1 MFKKLIAKYSHNCA
15 HTKEVIAG
23 ARITFA
29 LRVVAAIL
37 GFAVNVVVAR
47 LLGSDGAGLYFLA
60 ISATMIGAVIAR
72 MGIDQATLKYIAA
85 GAAQQDW
92 ERVGQIYSLAFK
104 SIALSSAIVT
114 LLIFTLAPFIASYI
128 FNEPRLEDPLRW
140 MSLAIFAFSI
150 MTFHAECLKGIKK
163 IKNSSLVSGVILSLT
178 GFVLVAPLTI
188 TFGLVGASLSYVF
201 ATCSAAILGLYF
213 WHNSNLHK
221 ARSTNSSNV
230 FNRKAFF
237 KSSFSLWF
245 MVFMNQAVLPWAP
258 LIMLSYWS
266 TTENSGIFGAA
277 TRVAN
282 LVAFFLVAINAALVP
297 KFAELFAK
305 NDIDGISK
313 LVTKITKYTI
323 IIASPLLLLLI
334 FASDWVM
341 TLFGHQ
347 FALGGKALSILA
359 IGQALN
365 ILAGPYGYILIMGG
379 AERDVRNSSVV
390 AAALMFVVA
399 LIAIPMLGIQ
409 GAAIASA
416 TAISA
421 MSLYSVI
428 MVRVRF
434 GI

>member
-1 MFKKLIAKYSHNCA
+1 MLKKLISKYSRNCA
-15 HTKEVIAG
+15 DTNEVIAG

-60 ISATMIGAVIAR
+60 MSAIMIGAVIAR
-72 MGIDQATLKYIAA
+72 MGIDQAALKYIAA

-92 ERVGQIYSLAFK
+92 ERVRQVYALAFK
-104 SIALSSAIVT
+104 TIALSSALVT
-114 LLIFTLAPFIASYI
+114 LLTFTLAPSIASLI
-128 FNEPRLEDPLRW
+128 FYEPRLEDPLRW

-150 MTFHAECLKGIKK
+150 MTLHAECLKGIKQV
-163 IKNSSLVSGVILSLT
+163 KNSSLVSGVILSLT
-178 GFVLVAPLTI
+178 GFVLVAPLTML
-188 TFGLVGASLSYVF
+188 FGLIGTSLSYVF
-201 ATCSAAILGLYF
+201 ATCSAAFLGLYF
-213 WHNSNLHK
+213 WHNSNSRK
-221 ARSTNSSNV
+221 ATSINSSNA
-230 FNRKAFF
+230 FSGNDFF

-305 NDIDGISK
+305 NDIDGMGK
-313 LVTKITKYTI
+313 LVAIITRYTI
-323 IIASPLLLLLI
+323 MIASPLLLLLI
-334 FASDWVM
+334 FYGDWVM
-341 TLFGHQ
+341 ALFGHQ
-347 FALGGKALSILA
+347 FALGGKALSILT
-359 IGQALN
+359 IGQAIN

-390 AAALMFVVA
+390 AAILMFVVA
-399 LIAIPMLGIQ
+399 IIAIPVLGIQ

-416 TAISA
+416 TAITA
-421 MSLYSVI
+421 MGLYSVI

>member
-1 MFKKLIAKYSHNCA
+1 
-15 HTKEVIAG
+15 
-23 ARITFA
+23 
-29 LRVVAAIL
+29 
-37 GFAVNVVVAR
+37 
-47 LLGSDGAGLYFLA
+47 
-60 ISATMIGAVIAR
+60 
-72 MGIDQATLKYIAA
+72 
-85 GAAQQDW
+85 
-92 ERVGQIYSLAFK
+92 
-104 SIALSSAIVT
+104 
-114 LLIFTLAPFIASYI
+114 
-128 FNEPRLEDPLRW
+128 
-140 MSLAIFAFSI
+140 
-150 MTFHAECLKGIKK
+150 
-163 IKNSSLVSGVILSLT
+163 
-178 GFVLVAPLTI
+178 
-188 TFGLVGASLSYVF
+188 
-201 ATCSAAILGLYF
+201 
-213 WHNSNLHK
+213 
-221 ARSTNSSNV
+221 
-230 FNRKAFF
+230 
-237 KSSFSLWF
+237 